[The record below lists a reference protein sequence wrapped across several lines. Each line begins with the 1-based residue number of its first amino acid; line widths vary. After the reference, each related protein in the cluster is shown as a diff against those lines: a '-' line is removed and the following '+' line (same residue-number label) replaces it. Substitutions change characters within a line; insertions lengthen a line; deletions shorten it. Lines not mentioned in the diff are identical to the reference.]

1 MLGPM
6 RITSCA
12 TPLLVAYMFTQS
24 TGAGAAEDIGTVT
37 QVYDGTLTSDV
48 QVHTFRHIDRLF
60 PVRVV
65 KHGPNVLALP
75 RAAKPRTKV
84 EFSSAA
90 KSYDLIDY
98 MALNRVTALL
108 VLKKRKITFEH

>member
-6 RITSCA
+6 RITSFA

-37 QVYDGTLTSDV
+37 QVYDGTLTSDI
-48 QVHTFRHIDRLF
+48 QVRTYRNIDQLF

-65 KHGPNVLALP
+65 KEGTKVLALLP
-75 RAAKPRTKV
+75 ASKQLTQL
-84 EFSSAA
+84 ELSSGSNA
-90 KSYDLIDY
+90 YDLIDY
-98 MALNRVTALL
+98 LASN
-108 VLKKRKITFEH
+108 